1 MSIDTKIEDDD
12 LRGERKN
19 LERESI
25 DDIPR
30 RAIELTNQKR

>member
-1 MSIDTKIEDDD
+1 MRKKVDRSEGD
-12 LRGERKN
+12 RKN

-30 RAIELTNQKR
+30 GAIELTNQKR